1 MTGELRNNQKGR
13 INLVNPAIRQT
24 VGSGFFIEGNV
35 FSGSECEQ
43 LLDNLPL
50 AGFDRG
56 RAGARHLMSHP
67 DVRRIVSDPRMLRL
81 ASFALAADAL
91 PYRATLFDKSGT
103 ANWSVI
109 WHQDTALPLQSKF
122 DLHGWGPWSQ
132 KAGLIYAHAPA
143 WALSQI
149 VALRLHLDASTAEN
163 GPLRILR
170 GTHALG
176 IMSDADVFAMAR
188 SQPHVDCI
196 VGRGGVMAMS
206 PMLVHSSVKA
216 RSNSPRRVLHIE
228 YANSLVLAPGIQL
241 AVA

>member
-1 MTGELRNNQKGR
+1 MTA
-13 INLVNPAIRQT
+13 IPPAP
-24 VGSGFFIEGNV
+24 GSGFFIDEDV

-43 LLDNLPL
+43 LLENLR
-50 AGFDRG
+50 GFDRG

-67 DVRRIVSDPRMLRL
+67 DVRRVASDPRMLRI
-81 ASFALAADAL
+81 ARFALGADAL
-91 PYRATLFDKSGT
+91 PYRATLFDKSGA
-103 ANWSVI
+103 ANWSVV
-109 WHQDTALPLQSKF
+109 WHQDTALPLQSQF
-122 DLHGWGPWSQ
+122 DLHEWGPWSQ
-132 KAGLIYAHAPA
+132 KAGIIYAHAPT

-163 GPLRILR
+163 GPLRILS

-176 IMSDADVFAMAR
+176 VMSDADVFAVAR
-188 SQPHVDCI
+188 SRPHLDCI
-196 VGRGGVMAMS
+196 VGRGGVMAMY
-206 PMLVHSSVKA
+206 PLLVHSSVKA